1 MLFIDLSNFRCP
13 LPLVKTKL
21 ALKNISNGEQLH
33 LILSDRNS
41 RQDVPKYLKQKGYLV
56 EESTN
61 LHGHLNLFVTKV

>member
-1 MLFIDLSNFRCP
+1 MVFIDLSNFRCP

-21 ALKNISNGEQLH
+21 ALKKATSGEQLH

-41 RQDVPKYLKQKGYLV
+41 KQDVPKYLKQKGYMV

-61 LHGHLNLFVTKV
+61 SHGHLNLFVTII